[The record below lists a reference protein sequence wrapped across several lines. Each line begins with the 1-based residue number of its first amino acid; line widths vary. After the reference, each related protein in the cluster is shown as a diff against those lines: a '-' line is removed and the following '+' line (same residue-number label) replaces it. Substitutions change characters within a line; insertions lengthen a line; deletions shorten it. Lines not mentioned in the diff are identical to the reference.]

1 MSDSTNARS
10 TSPDDVT
17 ANKAA
22 KRLIHARLGDSW
34 ESVDTATTQVRA
46 VCMEVEDLLGNV
58 LKEPPPGMLFDRRA
72 FTPVMSRLSKIRG
85 LVLQLHFELD
95 DDFDSLRT
103 SLGIGDADHAE
114 ASTEASRSELPSEAP
129 PDQDRTEVN
138 SAPLFSAIAS
148 IANTMVDALGQD
160 SSASPAGHA
169 MERLA
174 REVGYLADMGA
185 KLNGQIQHR
194 GDAAAWLAP
203 DLEEEF
209 AEEVSH
215 G

>member
-17 ANKAA
+17 ANEAA
-22 KRLIHARLGDSW
+22 KRLIHARLGNSW

-46 VCMEVEDLLGNV
+46 VCMEVEDLLDNV

-85 LVLQLHFELD
+85 LVLQLHSELD

-129 PDQDRTEVN
+129 PDQARKDLALKALYQIE
-138 SAPLFSAIAS
+138 ALLPIAQRQADDGT
-148 IANTMVDALGQD
+148 IEPDAMLGLLGRIRQMND
-160 SSASPAGHA
+160 AAMTLLGDADGAGDLVESTREA
-169 MERLA
+169 VLGR
-174 REVGYLADMGA
+174 REVV
-185 KLNGQIQHR
+185 H
-194 GDAAAWLAP
+194 
-203 DLEEEF
+203 
-209 AEEVSH
+209 V
-215 G
+215 